1 MARAVAVV
9 VRGGGLETAGKRRPG
24 MKLRSCQVACHPR
37 SGAVERRI
45 AHAGMS
51 GRSLRVILGTY
62 VLASRHVPQ
71 LRSQLLALGWKG
83 QKVRPLARKV
93 RRCEAS
99 VLTPTV
105 TTKLNLGRSQFIR
118 TPHSSQDERLH
129 QIH

>member
-71 LRSQLLALGWKG
+71 LGSQLLALGWKG
-83 QKVRPLARKV
+83 QKVPAGAQGAALR
-93 RRCEAS
+93 EAS
-99 VLTPTV
+99 VYP
-105 TTKLNLGRSQFIR
+105 G
-118 TPHSSQDERLH
+118 
-129 QIH
+129 